1 MGYFDGVHR
10 VQLSVLRRAPGM
22 EHPRAADEAAVRQLF
37 DAHPGRWSWGHR
49 LVPGMTAMRGTRPG
63 VRWRGPAVIAV
74 MAVLTAVAGCGTGAL
89 SSASTVVTPAAGP
102 PVSGGAS
109 PVEAATSSAPTPG
122 ASPAAPVPQPATAVR
137 TAITAITA
145 GP

>member
-22 EHPRAADEAAVRQLF
+22 EHPRAADAAAVRQLF

-49 LVPGMTAMRGTRPG
+49 PVPGMTAMRGTRPG

-74 MAVLTAVAGCGTGAL
+74 LAVLTVVAGCGTGAL
-89 SSASTVVTPAAGP
+89 SATSTVPTTAAGP
-102 PVSGGAS
+102 PVSGDAS
-109 PVEAATSSAPTPG
+109 PVWATTTAP
-122 ASPAAPVPQPATAVR
+122 A
-137 TAITAITA
+137 
-145 GP
+145 